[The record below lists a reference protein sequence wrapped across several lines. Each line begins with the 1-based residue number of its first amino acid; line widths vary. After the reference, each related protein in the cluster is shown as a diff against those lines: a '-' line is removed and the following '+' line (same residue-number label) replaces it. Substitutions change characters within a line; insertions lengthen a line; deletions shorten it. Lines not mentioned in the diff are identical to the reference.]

1 MIKKY
6 LPIIVILL
14 LAFALRSYQLTETP
28 PGLTHDEAN
37 HGRDSINILDGELLF
52 YFPLNYGSEPLF
64 NYVVAGGM
72 TLVGENLFSLRL
84 TNVVF
89 GLLAI
94 SAVYLWAYWA
104 FGRSTAI
111 VSASLI
117 AISFWPLAT
126 SRQALRA
133 GMLPFLAT
141 AAVLF
146 FWSILRWGEDKIKAA
161 GLDQNRRIW
170 WAVAGFA
177 ISVAATLHTYLA
189 ARVLWLLYPV
199 FLAYLAII
207 HKKLFRTLWRLI
219 LAGLLLAGL
228 LIVPMVVYLQYHP
241 EAETRLEMLEGP
253 LQNLRSGNIG
263 PVMGNAAEAIMAFI
277 WPGYGDHFLA
287 YNIPGRPVLGAITAV
302 FFVVGLAACF
312 WRWRRPAYAFVLL
325 WFGIGILPSLI
336 TGPEA
341 NSTRNLG
348 ALPAVYLLP
357 AIGFTTIGQLAVS
370 RWGRPAKI
378 GTAIALALWLVVTGT
393 VTMRD
398 YFNRWSQS
406 PDVRA
411 AYQQTIIQALD
422 YLTEQSK
429 TGPVVISSVY
439 PGAAHDPSI
448 AKVLLPY
455 QDYDLRWVDA
465 RYGLLFPAGQTG
477 QLIAPSS
484 TPLHPAFANFVSLN
498 GTKVILADDLD
509 PSFSLYNLS
518 STEVPD
524 PTLSLNFGD
533 ALILLDATWLT
544 GPAHPGEV
552 SELMTVWRVVDPTR
566 VGPIVPPAF
575 ESDVIMFTHVL
586 NKSGEILAQRDSLEV
601 PSWDWEKG
609 DLLVQIHP
617 LFIPPETEAGEY
629 EAVVG
634 IYDRLSGERLPLLD
648 AIGAIVDNRAYV
660 VPLNVDE

>member
-1 MIKKY
+1 MIKTY

-14 LAFALRSYQLTETP
+14 LAFALRSYQITEIP

-52 YFPLNYGSEPLF
+52 YFPLNYGSEPLY

-72 TLVGENLFSLRL
+72 ALVGENLIALRL
-84 TNVVF
+84 TNIMF

-117 AISFWPLAT
+117 AVSFWPLAT

-141 AAVLF
+141 AAALF
-146 FWSILRWGEDKIKAA
+146 FWSILRWGERKLDAA
-161 GLDQNRRIW
+161 GRYEYWQLGW
-170 WAVAGFA
+170 TVAGFGL
-177 ISVAATLHTYLA
+177 SVAATLHTYLA
-189 ARVLWLLYPV
+189 ARVLWLLYPI

-207 HKKLFRTLWRLI
+207 HKKLFRALWRPI
-219 LAGLLLAGL
+219 LAGLVLAGL

-241 EAETRLEMLEGP
+241 EAETRLVMLEGP
-253 LQNLRSGNIG
+253 LQNMLSGNIG
-263 PVMGNAAEAIMAFI
+263 PVISNGVEAIMAFV
-277 WPGYGDHFLA
+277 WPGFGDHFLA
-287 YNIPGRPVLGAITAV
+287 YNIPGRPVLGTITAV
-302 FFVVGLAACF
+302 FFIAGLAVCL
-312 WRWRRPAYAFVLL
+312 WRWRRPAFAFVLL

-348 ALPAVYLLP
+348 ALPAVYILP
-357 AIGFTTIGQLAVS
+357 AVGFTAIGQLVAS

-378 GTAIALALWLVVTGT
+378 GAAIVFGLWLVITGT

-398 YFNRWSQS
+398 YFNRWAQS

-411 AYQQTIIQALD
+411 AYQQTITQAIN
-422 YLTEQSK
+422 YLANQSE
-429 TGPVVISSVY
+429 TGSAVISSVY

-465 RYGLLFPAGQTG
+465 RYGLLFPAGQST

-484 TPLHPAFANFVSLN
+484 TPLHPAFAELVSLD
-498 GTKVILADDLD
+498 GTKVILSDDLD

-518 STEVPD
+518 SIEVPD
-524 PTLSLNFGD
+524 PALDLNFGD
-533 ALILLDATWLT
+533 ALHLLDARWLD
-544 GPAHPGEV
+544 GPARPGEV
-552 SELMTVWRVVDPTR
+552 SELMTVWRVVDPSR

-575 ESDVIMFTHVL
+575 ESDVSMFTHIL
-586 NKSGEILAQRDSLEV
+586 DESGGILAQHDSLEV
-601 PSWDWEKG
+601 PSWDWETD
-609 DLLVQIHP
+609 DLILQIHP

-629 EAVVG
+629 DVVVG
-634 IYDRLSGERLPLLD
+634 IYDRLSGERLPLLNET
-648 AIGAIVDNRAYV
+648 GAIVDSRAYV
-660 VPLNVDE
+660 VPLNVNE